1 MQSVILNAL
10 ARLFFVA
17 MLIFSLFILLRGHD
31 EPGGGFIGGLA
42 AASAYTVVTLAFG
55 TDTARKWLILH
66 PVVLMG
72 VGLFC
77 AILSGLP
84 PLIGDFGGFLYHLW
98 WEGQIGFLELKLGT
112 TLIFDIGVYFVVV
125 GGVLSI
131 LFRMYETGAEEA
143 GQ

>member
-1 MQSVILNAL
+1 MQSVIFNAL

-17 MLIFSLFILLRGHD
+17 MLIFSVFILLRGHD

-42 AASAYTVVTLAFG
+42 AAAAYTVITLALG
-55 TDTARKWLILH
+55 TDKAERWLIVH

-98 WEGQIGFLELKLGT
+98 FDDNIGPVRLKVGT
-112 TLIFDIGVYFVVV
+112 TLLFDLGVYFVVV
-125 GGVLSI
+125 GGVLAI
-131 LFRMYETGAEEA
+131 LFRMYETSAEEA
-143 GQ
+143 SE

>member
-1 MQSVILNAL
+1 MSSIILNAL
-10 ARLFFVA
+10 ARMFFVA
-17 MLIFSLFILLRGHD
+17 MLVFSVFILLRGHD

-42 AASAYTVVTLAFG
+42 AAAAYTVVTLAFG
-55 TDTARKWLILH
+55 ADKAQRWLILH

-72 VGLFC
+72 TGLFC

-98 WEGQIGFLELKLGT
+98 WEGQIWFLELKLGT
-112 TLIFDIGVYFVVV
+112 TLLFDIGVYLVVV

-143 GQ
+143 SE

>member
-17 MLIFSLFILLRGHD
+17 MAIFSLFILLRGHD

-42 AASAYTVVTLAFG
+42 AASAYTVVTLSFG

>member
-17 MLIFSLFILLRGHD
+17 MAIFSLFILLRGHD

>member
-42 AASAYTVVTLAFG
+42 AAAAYTVVTLAFG

-84 PLIGDFGGFLYHLW
+84 PLIGDLGGFLYHLW
-98 WEGQIGFLELKLGT
+98 WEGQIGFLALKLGT

>member
-1 MQSVILNAL
+1 MQSVIFNAL

-17 MLIFSLFILLRGHD
+17 MLIFSVFILLRGHD

-42 AASAYTVVTLAFG
+42 AAAAYTVITLALG
-55 TDTARKWLILH
+55 ADKAERWLIVH

-98 WEGQIGFLELKLGT
+98 FDDNIGPIRLKIGT
-112 TLIFDIGVYFVVV
+112 TLLFDLGVYFVVV
-125 GGVLSI
+125 GGVLAI

-143 GQ
+143 SE

>member
-42 AASAYTVVTLAFG
+42 AAAAYTVVTLAFG

>member
-1 MQSVILNAL
+1 MSSVILNAL
-10 ARLFFVA
+10 ARMFFVA
-17 MLIFSLFILLRGHD
+17 MLVFSVFILLRGHD

-42 AASAYTVVTLAFG
+42 AAAAYTVVTLAFG
-55 TDTARKWLILH
+55 ADKAQRWLILH

-98 WEGQIGFLELKLGT
+98 FDDNIGPVHIKIGT
-112 TLIFDIGVYFVVV
+112 TLLFDIGVYFVVV

-131 LFRMYETGAEEA
+131 LFRMYETGTEEA
-143 GQ
+143 SE

>member
-17 MLIFSLFILLRGHD
+17 MLIFSIFILLRGHD

-42 AASAYTVVTLAFG
+42 AAAAYTVVTLALG
-55 TDTARKWLILH
+55 ADTARKWLLLH

-84 PLIGDFGGFLYHLW
+84 PLLGDFGGFLYHLW
-98 WEGQIGFLELKLGT
+98 WEGQIGFLHLKLGT
-112 TLIFDIGVYFVVV
+112 TLLFDIGVYFVVV

>member
-1 MQSVILNAL
+1 MQSVIFNAL

-17 MLIFSLFILLRGHD
+17 MLIFSVFILLRGHD

-42 AASAYTVVTLAFG
+42 AAAAYTVVTLALG
-55 TDTARKWLILH
+55 ADRAERWLIVH

-98 WEGQIGFLELKLGT
+98 FDDNIGPVRLKVGT
-112 TLIFDIGVYFVVV
+112 TLLFDLGVYFVVV
-125 GGVLSI
+125 GGVLAI
-131 LFRMYETGAEEA
+131 LFRMYETSAEEA
-143 GQ
+143 SE

>member
-10 ARLFFVA
+10 ARMFFVA
-17 MLIFSLFILLRGHD
+17 MLVFSLFILLRGHD

-42 AASAYTVVTLAFG
+42 AAAAYTVVTLAFG
-55 TDTARKWLILH
+55 ADKAQRWLILH

-72 VGLFC
+72 TGLFC

-98 WEGQIGFLELKLGT
+98 WEGQIGFLQLKLGT
-112 TLIFDIGVYFVVV
+112 TLLFDIGVYFVVI

-143 GQ
+143 SE

>member
-1 MQSVILNAL
+1 MQSVIFNAL

-17 MLIFSLFILLRGHD
+17 MLIFSVFILLRGHD

-42 AASAYTVVTLAFG
+42 AAAAYTVITLAFG
-55 TDTARKWLILH
+55 ADKAERWLIVH

-98 WEGQIGFLELKLGT
+98 FDDNIGPIRLKVGT
-112 TLIFDIGVYFVVV
+112 TLLFDLGVYFVVV
-125 GGVLSI
+125 GGVLAI
-131 LFRMYETGAEEA
+131 LFRMYETGTEEA
-143 GQ
+143 SE